1 MNLQALATSLYQ
13 WFISKGYQAQYY
25 GFGNYYIV
33 QARKTGFLRHIF
45 AADRAFT
52 VKLFGGQGYLE
63 VNIGIADWVKAED
76 VTEDA
81 IAGLALGPIGL
92 AVEGIES
99 IWNVEIEREVMNE
112 IERLINS
119 GAVSMPGPYYPQ
131 PGYPQQPY
139 YYPQPGAQYY
149 PQPYYQPGYPQYPQQ
164 QGKVC
169 PRCGTPNPPNARFCM
184 SCGYQLP

>member
-1 MNLQALATSLYQ
+1 MQKVFQGVNVNLQALALQLYQ

-76 VTEDA
+76 VTEDT

-99 IWNVEIEREVMNE
+99 LWNVEIEREVMNE

-119 GAVSMPGPYYPQ
+119 GAVSMPSYPQPSYYPQ
-131 PGYPQQPY
+131 
-139 YYPQPGAQYY
+139 A
-149 PQPYYQPGYPQYPQQ
+149 PYYQPYQQGNPQQ

-169 PRCGTPNPPNARFCM
+169 PRCGTLNPPNAKFCM
-184 SCGYQLP
+184 NCGFQLS